1 MAFAV
6 FKLTKTYGTSPGTS
20 SDCTGKAAGLLSV
33 DTNDAPS
40 AANAV
45 AVPLLI
51 TDPDNY
57 SYESWLRLVLTS
69 APDNSV
75 TSLKIWGPNTQPNN
89 DDEVTD
95 YICTSASYATPSDSA
110 SSVATDQVDTVRY
123 SVGTALSIGGT
134 LEDVSDAS
142 NFIVL
147 QRKVGFGAGKG
158 TLPNQI
164 FNYQYIE
171 S

>member
-1 MAFAV
+1 MAF
-6 FKLTKTYGTSPGTS
+6 GTSPGSS
-20 SDCTGKAAGLLSV
+20 SDCTGKTAGLLSV
-33 DTNDAPS
+33 DANVAPS
-40 AANAV
+40 SANAV
-45 AVPLLI
+45 AVPLLV

-57 SYESWLRLVLTS
+57 SFESWLRLVLTS

-75 TSLKIWGPNTQPNN
+75 TSLKVWGPNTRPNG
-89 DDEVTD
+89 DAEVTD
-95 YICTSASYATPSDSA
+95 YIGTIATYATPSDSG
-110 SSVATDQVDTVRY
+110 SSVATDRVDTVRY
-123 SVGTALSIGGT
+123 SVGTALPIAGT
-134 LEDVSDAS
+134 LESVNDAS
-142 NFIVL
+142 NFIVM